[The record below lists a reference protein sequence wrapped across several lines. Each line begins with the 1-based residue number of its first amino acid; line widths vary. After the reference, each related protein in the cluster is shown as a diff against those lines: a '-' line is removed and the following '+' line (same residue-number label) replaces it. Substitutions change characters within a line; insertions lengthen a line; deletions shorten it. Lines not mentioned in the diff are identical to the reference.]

1 MTMDTSSSLWLFFA
15 LTFGIIVL
23 PGMDMAFITG
33 SALARGLRGGVAALA
48 GIVVG
53 GLLHVLI
60 NLSGVAALLRWW
72 PGAFQ
77 LLLLAGSAYMAWIGW
92 GLMRSARQLGKVENM
107 PEGAAAQAA
116 PMPAGSLWAVFR
128 SGILNCLLNPKA
140 YAFMLAVFPAFLR
153 SEVRSVGAQAFL
165 LGAII
170 AGNQI
175 AIYGTVLLLVA
186 LAHKARPPRLATQRR
201 MMFGV
206 GLLLILA
213 ALAGLWG
220 GWHGLEA

>member
-1 MTMDTSSSLWLFFA
+1 MTFDSSSNLWLFFA

-92 GLMRSARQLGKVENM
+92 GLIR
-107 PEGAAAQAA
+107 AAQQVGATSGE
-116 PMPAGSLWAVFR
+116 PEPARRWVTGNLWAVFR

-153 SEVRSVGAQAFL
+153 SEDRSVGAQAFL

-186 LAHKARPPRLATQRR
+186 LAHRARPPRPATQRR
-201 MMFGV
+201 LMFGV
-206 GLLLILA
+206 GLLLIVA

-220 GWHGLEA
+220 GWQGLGAS